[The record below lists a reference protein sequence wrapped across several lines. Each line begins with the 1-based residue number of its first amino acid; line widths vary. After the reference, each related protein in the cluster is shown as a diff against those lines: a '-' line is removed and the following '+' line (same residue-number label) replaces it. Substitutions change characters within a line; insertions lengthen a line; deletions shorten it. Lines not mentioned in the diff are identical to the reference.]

1 MKGVIVAAGYG
12 TRFLPVT
19 KVVPKELLPVLARPA
34 IDLVV
39 QELVD
44 AGVDD
49 LLIIVSR
56 RKGAIEDWFDRD
68 PELEAVFASEG
79 ATAKLATITPLPGLK
94 VTTIRQ
100 QTMGGTGH
108 ALLLAQDF
116 AGDQPVVVAYPD
128 DLFGPPNPT
137 SALIAH
143 HKRTGRSVLAAAD
156 LVDQD
161 VSAYGVLAT
170 TCSGDDLLLER
181 IVEKPAPGT
190 EPSKLVSY
198 GRYLYTPAFFRQLRT
213 LYGKHQE
220 GEYFHV
226 PALLALAA
234 AGEVGVQVVSSPRY
248 DTGTPLQWLRTNLA
262 FALQDPDM
270 AGPVREMMHELL
282 GS

>member
-34 IDLVV
+34 LDLVV
-39 QELVD
+39 QELAE

-68 PELEAVFASEG
+68 PELEAVFKREG
-79 ATAKLATITPLPGLK
+79 ATAKLEKVTPRAGLK

-100 QTMGGTGH
+100 RTMGGTGH
-108 ALLLAQDF
+108 ALMLARDF
-116 AGDQPVVVAYPD
+116 AGDQPVIVAYPD
-128 DLFGPPNPT
+128 DLFGAPNPT
-137 SALIAH
+137 AALIAH
-143 HKRTGRSVLAAAD
+143 HRRTGRSVLAAAD
-156 LVDQD
+156 LVGQD
-161 VSAYGVLAT
+161 VSAYGVLAPK
-170 TCSGDDLLLER
+170 GEGPDLLLER

-198 GRYLYTPAFFRQLRT
+198 GRYLYTPAFFERLES
-213 LYGKHQE
+213 LYAQHDG

-226 PALLALAA
+226 PALLALAE
-234 AGEVGVQVVSSPRY
+234 AGEVGIEVVECPRY
-248 DTGTPLQWLRTNLA
+248 DTGTPLQWLETNLA
-262 FALQDPDM
+262 FALQDPAM
-270 AGPVREMMHELL
+270 AEPVRAIMRRLL
-282 GS
+282 D